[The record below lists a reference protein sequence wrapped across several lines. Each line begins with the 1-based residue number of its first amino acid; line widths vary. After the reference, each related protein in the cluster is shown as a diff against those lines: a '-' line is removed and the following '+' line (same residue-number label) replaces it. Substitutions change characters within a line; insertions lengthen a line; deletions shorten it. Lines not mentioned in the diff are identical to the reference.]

1 MGHNNPYSLRD
12 LSCQVHSIDGLDH
25 PNPGVGIVPFFMEGL
40 PDDLTLVDTCLA
52 SNLPKLRI
60 HIANSGYDMKD
71 IQGIVLAHGFLTIF
85 KPLAII
91 FKKCIPG

>member
-1 MGHNNPYSLRD
+1 M
-12 LSCQVHSIDGLDH
+12 HSIDGLDH